1 MNDRASGN
9 AVDLLDCCDN
19 SEQRLRL
26 LTKARPHLCPL
37 TLGERFV
44 ADVHGRVDIPV
55 DTDGMAMR
63 AIEHTDVQ
71 RFLTGVH
78 AAMRTRLTC
87 VVRFNEDE
95 LFFVPR
101 ALVSQ

>member
-1 MNDRASGN
+1 MNHRASGN
-9 AVDLLDCCDN
+9 AADLLDCCDN

-63 AIEHTDVQ
+63 AIEHTDV
-71 RFLTGVH
+71 
-78 AAMRTRLTC
+78 
-87 VVRFNEDE
+87 
-95 LFFVPR
+95 
-101 ALVSQ
+101 